1 MTTGKDYSNLFE
13 NKQTKKV
20 EKIKEIMVA
29 MWT

>member
-1 MTTGKDYSNLFE
+1 MTTGRDYSNLFE
-13 NKQTKKV
+13 NKQNKRV